1 MQPCFQICGF
11 ECGPVRRRQ
20 GGGRSLYMRRGSPT
34 PWCAPPRPSPLS
46 STHRARSLRGAWGN
60 PKLAKVGLRGPLGES
75 VTLENGI
82 PETRGMLQS
91 PATGPSKLSS
101 RRCKAA
107 VLGGISFACNRVSR
121 SVVSNAARCAGA
133 REMGGPCPTSDPRSL
148 VFCCKSW
155 VTSAAEVWCPLRV
168 RVVGHFVG
176 RRLHPLWEQTTHNA
190 FLNAEW
196 ICIMPEEQT
205 HTWTLST

>member
-1 MQPCFQICGF
+1 MCATVFPDLWFRMWPGAQAPGRWAVFIF
-11 ECGPVRRRQ
+11 EQ
-20 GGGRSLYMRRGSPT
+20 GRPDPMV
-34 PWCAPPRPSPLS
+34 CPPPSGRPSPLS

-91 PATGPSKLSS
+91 PATGPSTLSS

-107 VLGGISFACNRVSR
+107 VLAGISFACNRVSR

-148 VFCCKSW
+148 FFATNRGSLLLRKFGAPCGFESW
-155 VTSAAEVWCPLRV
+155 VTLW
-168 RVVGHFVG
+168 VVVFILSGNKQH
-176 RRLHPLWEQTTHNA
+176 
-190 FLNAEW
+190 
-196 ICIMPEEQT
+196 IMRF
-205 HTWTLST
+205 

>member
-148 VFCCKSW
+148 FFATNRGSLLLRKFGAPCGFESW
-155 VTSAAEVWCPLRV
+155 VTLW
-168 RVVGHFVG
+168 VVVFILSGSKQH
-176 RRLHPLWEQTTHNA
+176 
-190 FLNAEW
+190 
-196 ICIMPEEQT
+196 IMRF
-205 HTWTLST
+205 